1 MSGTLYLL
9 EQGAVLRK
17 QGERLIAEKDGQV
30 ILDLPLASA
39 ERVVI
44 EGYIQVTTQ
53 TLCLLL
59 ERGIPVIFLGTDGRF
74 KGSLEPIR
82 SVNAPLRLSQYGTS
96 QDSLLSL
103 SLAKQFII
111 GKLSNQTRVLQK
123 IGYRREPVF
132 REAAAEIRTLC
143 SHIERKTGFNGLR
156 GTEGAASS
164 VYFQT
169 LGHAFGATGF
179 IRTKRPPR
187 DPVNAMLS
195 YGYTILV
202 SECTTAL
209 AIHGLDPYIGFYH
222 GVKHGRP
229 ALALDLMEEFRHPFV
244 DMVALTLAERR
255 MVSLQDGFY
264 QTPDGGYLMTPDT
277 RKRFIAHYE
286 VRAKHFRHLIRKQ
299 AERLVRFLKREE
311 DYKPFL
317 MG

>member
-1 MSGTLYLL
+1 MSGTVYLL

-17 QGERLIAEKDGQV
+17 KGERLVAEKDGQV

-44 EGYIQVTTQ
+44 EGYIQITTQ
-53 TLCLLL
+53 TLCLFL
-59 ERGIPVIFLGTDGRF
+59 ERGIPVIFLGINGRF
-74 KGSLEPIR
+74 KGSLEPVR
-82 SVNAPLRLSQYGTS
+82 SVNAPLRLSQYGVS
-96 QDSLLSL
+96 QDTSASLT
-103 SLAKQFII
+103 LAKQFVH
-111 GKLSNQTRVLQK
+111 GKLSNQARVLQK
-123 IGYRREPVF
+123 IGYRREPIF
-132 REAAAEIRTLC
+132 QDAAGEIGALR
-143 SHIERKTGFNGLR
+143 SHIGRKTGLNGVM

-164 VYFQT
+164 VYFQA
-169 LGHAFGATGF
+169 LGQAFGEYGF
-179 IRTKRPPR
+179 VRTRRPPR
-187 DPVNAMLS
+187 DPVNSMLS
-195 YGYTILV
+195 YGYTLLV
-202 SECTTAL
+202 SECVSAL

-264 QTPDGGYLMTPDT
+264 QTPEGGYLMTPAT

-286 VRAKHFRHLIRKQ
+286 VRAKHFRPLIRKQ

-311 DYKPFL
+311 DYRPFL